1 MAAHLAASPVA
12 GPVPPKSATI
22 RPSLDRPRRARPYLS
37 MSWLDFSEWPRPIK
51 LNAIP
56 IVDGHF
62 ENNPGRTLHP
72 RLAPRSHF
80 EKIAVDGRA

>member
-1 MAAHLAASPVA
+1 
-12 GPVPPKSATI
+12 
-22 RPSLDRPRRARPYLS
+22 